1 MLTGLQIRR
10 KFLEF
15 FEKKGHKIVH
25 SSSLVPHNDPTLL
38 FTNAGMNQFKDVFL
52 GLEKRD
58 YTRATSSQ
66 KCVRAG
72 GKHNDLENVG
82 FTNRHHTFFE
92 MLGNFSFGDYF
103 KKEAIAYAWELITAK
118 DWFGIDKNKLYVT
131 IFEGSPLDEIPR
143 DNEAEQFW
151 LDVGVPKE
159 RIHAFGM
166 KDNFWQMGDTG
177 PCGPCSEIHYDMG
190 PVASDQGHGT
200 TAPEC
205 RFPCPSDCGRYIE
218 IWNLVFM
225 QYDRQPRVPD
235 GTLFGYKRLPK
246 SSIDTGMGLERVT
259 AVLQG
264 VISNYE
270 TDLFVP
276 LIERAAELTGTS
288 TGNVEPGL
296 RPGRAGEGTRPYAI
310 TATNHVAADAPVRPG
325 ASDAHGGTG
334 VPPVQAERSS
344 AAISKT
350 SSGASLRRAGEGT
363 RPYASSGTNHVGADA
378 LVRPSE
384 QKSAAS
390 LRVIADHSR
399 AATFLISDG
408 VLPSNEGRG
417 YVLRKIIRRAIT
429 HGRLLGQTKPF
440 LHEMVFAVRD
450 LMQDAYPE
458 LKETADRVSKVVLAE
473 ESRFAHTLDL
483 GLKKLEDDLFA
494 ALSQQIMKKLEKE
507 MDAAREDS
515 RGLPYHEGLSS
526 IEACV
531 ADLRNMGVDPVFP
544 GDMAFKLYDT
554 FGMPLDFMQ
563 DAARDQGIAFDQ
575 AGFDRAMAEQRERA
589 RASWKGAAKQSASAA
604 FRVFLDGHS
613 VQGFEA
619 PRGYVSD
626 RHPQSVFVGYERTR
640 DEGCKVL
647 FITRGDEVVQELKP
661 GEEGEVILDHTPFY
675 AESGGQVGD
684 RGVFYSDELNTV
696 VAEVKGCYYPVQGV
710 RAHQV
715 IAKQPIRVG
724 DKVDAVVD
732 TAIRQSTMRNHTA
745 THLLHAGLREVLG
758 KHVKQ
763 AGSLVA
769 PNHLRFDFS
778 HFTAVEDE
786 ELQDIEDMINKE
798 VLRNQR
804 VEVIENVPI
813 DVAVN
818 EYKAMALFGEK
829 YGDRVRVIRIGDF
842 STELCGGTHTGATGE
857 IGLIKILKEGSVSS
871 GVRRV
876 EAVTGEG
883 SLRHFRKDHEL
894 ETVVSRFVV
903 PTLAQKT
910 RKDGAPSSEEATTSP
925 AEALRAELE
934 KKDAEIKRLAREN
947 DQLRMKSAS
956 SSVASVGEKIK
967 EVRGVKVLAH
977 RVDNLERPQMRT
989 LVDQLRDK
997 IGSGVVVLGSATNGN
1012 VALIVGVTKDLT
1024 SRIQAGKVIGL
1035 VAQKVGGKGG
1045 GRPDL
1050 AEAGGKDP
1058 EALDAALG
1066 EAYGVVEGLLGLG

>member
-1 MLTGLQIRR
+1 MLTGSQIRR
-10 KFLEF
+10 KFLDF
-15 FEKKGHKIVH
+15 FVQKGHREVH

-58 YTRATSSQ
+58 YNRATTSQ

-103 KKEAIAYAWELITAK
+103 KKDAIAYGWELITSPE
-118 DWFGIDKNKLYVT
+118 WFGILKDKLFVT
-131 IFEGSPLDEIPR
+131 IFKGEGGVPR
-143 DNEAEQFW
+143 DAEAYDLW
-151 LDVGVPKE
+151 LAQGVPKD
-159 RIHAFGM
+159 RIFEFGL

-177 PCGPCSEIHYDMG
+177 PCGPCSEIHFDMG
-190 PVASDQGHGT
+190 PTASDEGHQDCAFGC
-200 TAPEC
+200 E
-205 RFPCPSDCGRYIE
+205 CGRYVE

-225 QYDRQPRVPD
+225 QFDRDASGKLNP
-235 GTLFGYKRLPK
+235 LPK
-246 SSIDTGMGLERVT
+246 PSIDTGMGLERVA

-288 TGNVEPGL
+288 LKKEL
-296 RPGRAGEGTRPYAI
+296 EKE
-310 TATNHVAADAPVRPG
+310 
-325 ASDAHGGTG
+325 AH
-334 VPPVQAERSS
+334 A
-344 AAISKT
+344 
-350 SSGASLRRAGEGT
+350 
-363 RPYASSGTNHVGADA
+363 
-378 LVRPSE
+378 
-384 QKSAAS
+384 KSAAS

-440 LHEMVFAVRD
+440 LNQMVFAVRD

-458 LKETADRVSKVVLAE
+458 LKEATDRVSKVIHSE
-473 ESRFAHTLDL
+473 EARFSHTLEVGLHKLDELMKRAVLEHRLQALKHVAEDWRRDGNNYPDEVSRQIAAIPESTLLDSEDRLIQFPVSQLRPTL
-483 GLKKLEDDLFA
+483 GLGGGNDL
-494 ALSQQIMKKLEKE
+494 ALRIRQNLATPATVS
-507 MDAAREDS
+507 
-515 RGLPYHEGLSS
+515 GLGT
-526 IEACV
+526 
-531 ADLRNMGVDPVFP
+531 FQ
-544 GDMAFKLYDT
+544 LYDT
-554 FGMPLDFMQ
+554 YGLPRDFIE
-563 DAARDQGIAFDQ
+563 DAIRDAGLAFD
-575 AGFDRAMAEQRERA
+575 AEGFDRAMTEQRERA
-589 RASWKGAAKQSASAA
+589 RASWKGAAKQTANPSYQQLPRSEFEGYRQTRSENCEVLAIIKN
-604 FRVFLDGHS
+604 G
-613 VQGFEA
+613 QG
-619 PRGYVSD
+619 
-626 RHPQSVFVGYERTR
+626 
-640 DEGCKVL
+640 
-647 FITRGDEVVQELKP
+647 VQELKS
-661 GEEGEVILDHTPFY
+661 GEAGEVILDHTPFY

-684 RGVFYSDELNTV
+684 RGVLYSDELNTV
-696 VAEVKGCYYPVQGV
+696 IAEVKGCYYPVQGV

-715 IAKQPIRVG
+715 VIKSPPNQNRVGWGTLKAG

-732 TAIRQSTMRNHTA
+732 TSIRESTMRNHTA

-786 ELQDIEDMINKE
+786 ELQDIEDLINKE
-798 VLRNQR
+798 VLRNER

-813 DVAVN
+813 DVALN

-829 YGDRVRVIRIGDF
+829 YGDRVRVIKIGDF

-876 EAVTGEG
+876 DAVTGEG

-894 ETVVSRFVV
+894 ENFVSSFVS
-903 PTLAQKT
+903 PTLAQKA
-910 RKDGAPSSEEATTSP
+910 RKDGAPETVEAEFSP
-925 AEALRAELE
+925 AAALKSELE
-934 KKDAEIKRLAREN
+934 KKEAEIKRLQREL
-947 DQLRMKSAS
+947 DQARMKQAS
-956 SSVASVGEKIK
+956 SSTANIGEKIK
-967 EVRGVKVLAH
+967 DVRGVKVLAH

-997 IGSGVVVLGSATNGN
+997 LGSGVVVLGSATNGN

-1024 SRIQAGKVIGL
+1024 SRIQAGKVIAP

-1058 EALDAALG
+1058 TALDAALG
-1066 EAYGVVEGLLGLG
+1066 EAYDVVDQLLR

>member
-1 MLTGLQIRR
+1 MLTGSQVRR
-10 KFLEF
+10 KFLDF
-15 FEKKGHKIVH
+15 FVEKGHREVH

-58 YTRATSSQ
+58 YNRATTSQ

-103 KKEAIAYAWELITAK
+103 KKDAIAYAWELITSPEWYGIAK
-118 DWFGIDKNKLYVT
+118 DKLYVT
-131 IFEGSPLDEIPR
+131 IFNGEGGVPR
-143 DNEAEQFW
+143 DAEAYDLWIAQ
-151 LDVGVPKE
+151 GVTKE
-159 RIHAFGM
+159 RIFEFGA

-190 PVASDQGHGT
+190 PRASDQGHADCAFG
-200 TAPEC
+200 C
-205 RFPCPSDCGRYIE
+205 DCGRYVE
-218 IWNLVFM
+218 VWNLVFM
-225 QYDRQPRVPD
+225 QFDRDSSGKLNP
-235 GTLFGYKRLPK
+235 LPK
-246 SSIDTGMGLERVT
+246 PSIDTGMCLERVT

-264 VISNYE
+264 VISKYE
-270 TDLFVP
+270 TDLIVP
-276 LIERAAELTGTS
+276 LIRRAAELTGTS
-288 TGNVEPGL
+288 LKQEL
-296 RPGRAGEGTRPYAI
+296 SKEAH
-310 TATNHVAADAPVRPG
+310 TN
-325 ASDAHGGTG
+325 
-334 VPPVQAERSS
+334 
-344 AAISKT
+344 
-350 SSGASLRRAGEGT
+350 
-363 RPYASSGTNHVGADA
+363 
-378 LVRPSE
+378 
-384 QKSAAS
+384 SAAS

-408 VLPSNEGRG
+408 VVPANDGRG
-417 YVLRKIIRRAIT
+417 YVLRKIMRRAIT

-458 LKETADRVSKVVLAE
+458 LNETTEQVSKMVLAE
-473 ESRFAHTLDL
+473 EERFSHTLDI
-483 GLKKLEDDLFA
+483 GLEKLEAFLDESRRGFDSTASDVISNIVGGTSEGELA
-494 ALSQQIMKKLEKE
+494 YVRRRAHMLNGT
-507 MDAAREDS
+507 DAFR
-515 RGLPYHEGLSS
+515 
-526 IEACV
+526 
-531 ADLRNMGVDPVFP
+531 
-544 GDMAFKLYDT
+544 LYDT

-563 DAARDQGIAFDQ
+563 DAARDQGIEFDQ

-589 RASWKGAAKQSASAA
+589 RASWKGAAKQTANPAYQQLPKSSFEGYLQTRSENCEVLA
-604 FRVFLDGHS
+604 VIKNG
-613 VQGFEA
+613 QG
-619 PRGYVSD
+619 
-626 RHPQSVFVGYERTR
+626 
-640 DEGCKVL
+640 
-647 FITRGDEVVQELKP
+647 VQELKP

-684 RGVFYSDELNTV
+684 RGTLYSDELNTV

-715 IAKQPIRVG
+715 VTKQSLRVG

-732 TAIRQSTMRNHTA
+732 TSIRQATMRNHTA
-745 THLLHAGLREVLG
+745 THLLQAGLREVLG

-778 HFTAVEDE
+778 HFTSVADE
-786 ELQDIEDMINKE
+786 ELQDIEDLINKE
-798 VLRNQR
+798 VLRNEK

-818 EYKAMALFGEK
+818 EYHAMALFGEK
-829 YGDRVRVIRIGDF
+829 YGDKVRVIKIGDF

-883 SLRHFRKDHEL
+883 SLKHFRKDHEL
-894 ETVVSRFVV
+894 ENVVSRFVV
-903 PTLAQKT
+903 PGFRQNQA
-910 RKDGAPSSEEATTSP
+910 KDGAPSAEEEQVSP
-925 AEALRAELE
+925 AEALKAELE
-934 KKDAEIKRLAREN
+934 KKDAEIKRLAREL
-947 DQLRMKSAS
+947 DQARMKQAS
-956 SSVASVGEKIK
+956 SSTANISDKIK
-967 EVRGVKVLAH
+967 DVRGVKVLAH
-977 RVDNLERPQMRT
+977 RVDNLERAQMRT

-997 IGSGVVVLGSATNGN
+997 VGSGVVVLGSATDGN

-1024 SRIQAGKVIGL
+1024 SRIQAGKVIAP

-1058 EALDAALG
+1058 GALDAALN
-1066 EAYGVVEGLLGLG
+1066 EAYGVVDGLLS